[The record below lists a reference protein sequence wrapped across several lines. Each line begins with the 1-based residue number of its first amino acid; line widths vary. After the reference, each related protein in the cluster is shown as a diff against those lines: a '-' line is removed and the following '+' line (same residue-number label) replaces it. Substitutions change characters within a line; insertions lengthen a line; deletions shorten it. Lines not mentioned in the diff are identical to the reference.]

1 MGLKSIN
8 YQQNNERYI
17 SKISFQE
24 LQHLKNKEKYIFI
37 NFDYSYSIK
46 IIPFFEK
53 IEMKEKDYLI
63 DSYLHLTNTNIRV
76 DDLLGKLYIIILKIL
91 VNGEKNLIINSIG
104 LSESSIEFLIKNLWE
119 ILDNFDTMNIIIVE
133 SNSQEPL
140 KFNYSN

>member
-1 MGLKSIN
+1 MNSN
-8 YQQNNERYI
+8 I

-24 LQHLKNKEKYIFI
+24 LQYLKNKKEYIFI

-53 IEMKEKDYLI
+53 IEMKERDYLI
-63 DSYLHLTNTNIRV
+63 DSFLHLTNTNIRI
-76 DDLLGKLYIIILKIL
+76 DDLLGKLHVIILKIL

-104 LSESSIEFLIKNLWE
+104 LSENLIEFLTDNLRK
-119 ILDNFDTMNIIIVE
+119 ILDNFDTINLIIVE
-133 SNSQEPL
+133 NSSQEPL